1 MSDWNL
7 VIAGRERHKELLRE
21 AERYRLVCQVLAE
34 RGTRDRGGWYRAL
47 AWLGRRLV
55 AWGQRLQE
63 RYGAAAAAVHPAAC
77 QCQPTLANR

>member
-1 MSDWNL
+1 MFGWYL
-7 VIAGRERHKELLRE
+7 VIAQRERHKELLRE
-21 AERYRLVCQVLAE
+21 AERYRLVHQALAE
-34 RGTRDRGGWYRAL
+34 RGRRDRAWVRAL

-55 AWGQRLQE
+55 AWGYRLQE

>member
-1 MSDWNL
+1 MFDWNL
-7 VIAGRERHKELLRE
+7 VIAARERNKELLRE
-21 AERYRLVCQVLAE
+21 AERYRLVRQVLAE
-34 RGTRDRGGWYRAL
+34 RGRRDRAWVQAL

-63 RYGAAAAAVHPAAC
+63 RYGAAAGAVHPAAC

>member
-1 MSDWNL
+1 MFDWNL
-7 VIAGRERHKELLRE
+7 VIAQRERHKDLLRE
-21 AERYRLVCQVLAE
+21 AERYRLVRQVLAE
-34 RGTRDRGGWYRAL
+34 RGTRDRAWVRAL

-77 QCQPTLANR
+77 QCQPTLVNR